1 MGGRGQTGDITLLD
15 ESNRQRIFA
24 SGIDSRPFLRFEN
37 ELGAIQILLEGHTG
51 NIEIQRS
58 LITGGVELN
67 GSVIQALLQASQTIS
82 GLVQSIQNLEGR
94 NSALGTQVTPLTLQV
109 DTLNA
114 RANGFENNARPGGST
129 SPLVINGK
137 VEKGLF
143 VASGSGFRPNVKCY
157 VITVYPDFSR
167 KVLEC
172 MPNGTTKLDFN
183 VGTSALCIARLNL
196 TLNFTVNQP
205 DTSGP
210 DKFTNT
216 VSISCPVLRDGG
228 GLAGLDRQSMS

>member
-1 MGGRGQTGDITLLD
+1 
-15 ESNRQRIFA
+15 
-24 SGIDSRPFLRFEN
+24 
-37 ELGAIQILLEGHTG
+37 
-51 NIEIQRS
+51 
-58 LITGGVELN
+58 LN
-67 GSVIQALLQASQTIS
+67 GSVIQALLQASQTTS
-82 GLVQSIQNLEGR
+82 GLVQSIQNLKGR
-94 NSALGTQVTPLTLQV
+94 NSAHSTQVTTLTLQV
-109 DTLNA
+109 DALNA
-114 RANGFENNARPGGST
+114 RVNDFENKARPGGSA
-129 SPLVINGK
+129 SPFIIDVK

-143 VASGSGFRPNVKCY
+143 VVSGSGLRPNFKCY

-210 DKFTNT
+210 NKFTNT

-228 GLAGLDRQSMS
+228 GLVGLDRQSVS